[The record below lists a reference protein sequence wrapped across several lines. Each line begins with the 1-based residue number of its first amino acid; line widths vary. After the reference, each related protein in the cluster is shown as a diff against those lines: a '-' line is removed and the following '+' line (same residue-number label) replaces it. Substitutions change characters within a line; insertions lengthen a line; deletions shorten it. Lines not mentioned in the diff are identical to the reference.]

1 MSERFGRE
9 LALIVGGRQVA
20 GLRVAFRATK
30 TLDSKPN
37 AIEIRVWNLAPETRA
52 AAQEKGAGV
61 MLSAGY
67 RGDVRLVFVGDVDLV
82 THAREGADWVATLQ
96 AGDGLNA
103 VRQGRIMEAFAAGA
117 KTRDVVRSL
126 AKQMKVSAGNALES
140 WRAGGIDGAIDSFA
154 NGLILSGPVH
164 AEMDRVAKAT
174 GFEWS
179 IQDGALQILE
189 PGKANAKE
197 AVILSPSTG
206 LIGSPTP
213 AIVATQG
220 GGKRRVVRARSLLN
234 GDLAPG
240 RAVQIDAA
248 QVKGWYRVETVQLTG
263 DTHGPDWYVDL
274 EAAPL

>member
-1 MSERFGRE
+1 MADLFRRE

-30 TLDSKPN
+30 TLASKPN

-67 RGDVRLVFVGDVDLV
+67 EGDARLLFVGDVDLV
-82 THAREGADWVATLQ
+82 THEREGPDWVTTLQ

-117 KTRDVVRSL
+117 KVSDVVRKL
-126 AKQMKVSAGNALES
+126 AGSMKVSMGNALEELKT
-140 WRAGGIDGAIDSFA
+140 GGVDGAIDSFA
-154 NGLILSGPVH
+154 NGLIVNGPVH
-164 AEMDRVAKAT
+164 EEMNRIARAT

-179 IQDGALQILE
+179 VQDGALQILKT
-189 PGKANAKE
+189 GKANSKE
-197 AVILSPSTG
+197 AVVLSPSTG

-220 GGKRRVVRARSLLN
+220 GGKRKVVRARSLLN

-240 RAVQIDAA
+240 RAVQIDGAA
-248 QVKGWYRVETVQLTG
+248 VRGWYRIEKVQMVG
-263 DTHGPDWYVDL
+263 DTYGQDWFSDL